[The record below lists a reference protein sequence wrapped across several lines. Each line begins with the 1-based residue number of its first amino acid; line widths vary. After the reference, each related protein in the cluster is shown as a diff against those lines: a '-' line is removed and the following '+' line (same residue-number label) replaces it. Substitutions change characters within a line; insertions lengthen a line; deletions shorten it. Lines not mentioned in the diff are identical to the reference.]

1 MNPIVD
7 QVCRKH
13 MIAFSDFR
21 SKSKSRD
28 VIDARCEAIWELRKT
43 RITAAQI
50 ARETGLHVQTVYYWL
65 RPKRRD
71 AMIKKSALAFH
82 IQRIGTRKIT
92 RAQRQEI
99 LEAYL
104 EDPAKGTAMACGR
117 GLSPLY
123 AYKLANAM
131 GRIPSRAEA

>member
-1 MNPIVD
+1 MNPIVA
-7 QVCRKH
+7 QVCRDRTID
-13 MIAFSDFR
+13 IADFR
-21 SKSKSRD
+21 GGTRD
-28 VIDARCEAIWELRKT
+28 SEVVEARCEAIFRLRKT
-43 RITAAQI
+43 GMTAAEI

-82 IQRIGTRKIT
+82 IRRLGGRRLTKE
-92 RAQRQEI
+92 QRQEI

-117 GLSPLY
+117 GLSPMY

-131 GRIPSRAEA
+131 GYETRPKQ